1 MFTLTADVLSTIASP
16 VSTATIAPIDPALDR
31 FVNDVI
37 MLDEAGILADVLAP
51 AAKPAPA
58 PVRKAKPAVKPVV
71 TVNEPTVGTGAAM
84 KANWNGQMMKSAK
97 GTASSGQVKFL
108 VKSGVK
114 PATAKGLSMVAASN
128 MRAKLTGK
136 I

>member
-51 AAKPAPA
+51 AVKPA